1 MLLVVAREEGVAGNA
16 QIVAVRVTPYSSRC
30 HQKLFAIV
38 SLLLSLVQSLRE
50 RGKERARARVCMC
63 SERGHR
69 SRRRRRRRGCLM
81 ILEHAR
87 LVCRWSSSSSSY
99 SVKFHRTAGV

>member
-1 MLLVVAREEGVAGNA
+1 MLLVVAREEVVAGNA

-50 RGKERARARVCMC
+50 RGKERACARVC
-63 SERGHR
+63 
-69 SRRRRRRRGCLM
+69 
-81 ILEHAR
+81 
-87 LVCRWSSSSSSY
+87 VCAVSAAI
-99 SVKFHRTAGV
+99 VVAVVVVVVAVL